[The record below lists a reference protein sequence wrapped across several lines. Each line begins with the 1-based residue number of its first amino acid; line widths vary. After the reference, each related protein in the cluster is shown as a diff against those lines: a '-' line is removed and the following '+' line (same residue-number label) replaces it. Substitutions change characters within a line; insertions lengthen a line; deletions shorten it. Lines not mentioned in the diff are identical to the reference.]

1 MIHSSSG
8 GLALL
13 LLALAGTAVAQRPI
27 GNGMVKEGTL
37 SFDGKATAGDFVG
50 TTSTLTGEI
59 TGGASLDAV
68 RGWVEA
74 PTGSL
79 RTGNDHRDRDMLTK
93 SLEADKFPIMRFQLT
108 ALKAEAGEG
117 DSVAVILTGELSLHG
132 ETRPVELSGTV
143 VRHGEEARIQASFP
157 VDVRDYKVGSLSRFL
172 GMFKMDP
179 HILVHVDVTFALHP
193 Q

>member
-1 MIHSSSG
+1 MRHSVSG
-8 GLALL
+8 GAVLL
-13 LLALAGTAVAQRPI
+13 LLALAGAASAQRPI
-27 GNGMVKEGTL
+27 GNGTAREGSL

-50 TTSTLTGEI
+50 QTSTVTGEF
-59 TGGASLDAV
+59 TGGADLDSV
-68 RGWVEA
+68 KGWVEA

-93 SLEADKFPIMRFQLT
+93 SLEADKFPVMRFQLT
-108 ALKAEAGEG
+108 GLKSEPGQG
-117 DSVAVILTGELSLHG
+117 DSVAVMLKGELTLHG
-132 ETRPVELSGTV
+132 ETRPVEIPGTV
-143 VRHGEEARIQASFP
+143 VRHGEEARILSSFP

-179 HILVHVDVTFALHP
+179 HILVHVDVTFAVHP

>member
-1 MIHSSSG
+1 LSSG
-8 GLALL
+8 LV
-13 LLALAGTAVAQRPI
+13 LLALAGSATAQRPI
-27 GNGMVKEGTL
+27 GNGTIKEGTL

-50 TTSTLTGEI
+50 TTTTVTGEI

-68 RGWVEA
+68 RGWVES
-74 PTGSL
+74 PTSSL

-93 SLEADKFPIMRFQLT
+93 SLEADKFPTMRFQVT
-108 ALKAEAGEG
+108 TLKAEKEEG
-117 DSVAVILTGELSLHG
+117 DSVAVALTGELSLHG
-132 ETRPVELSGTV
+132 ETRPVEVAGTV
-143 VRHGEEARIQASFP
+143 VRREGEARLRASFP

-179 HILVHVDVTFALHP
+179 HILVHVDVTFTLHP